1 MARTRANDYEDKQ
14 RSILESAAA
23 VFAEHGMDKASMSL
37 IAKRC
42 DISKPLLYHYY
53 ESKDALIFDIVRTHL
68 AELDEALEA
77 ADRPEVKPEERLRI
91 LIHEVLEN
99 YRDADNQHKVQ
110 LNIAGTLPDALA
122 AEIQSIE
129 RRIVKRFSSVLKE
142 IDPRLDADRPLAMP
156 ATMSLFGM
164 LNWVYLWFR
173 DDGPISRDEYADM
186 VTRLFLGGLKSI
198 A

>member
-37 IAKRC
+37 IAKQC

-110 LNIAGTLPDALA
+110 LNIAGTLPDELS
-122 AEIQSIE
+122 AEIQAIE

-142 IDPRLDADRPLAMP
+142 INPRLNAGKPLAMP
-156 ATMSLFGM
+156 AAMSLFGM

>member
-37 IAKRC
+37 IAKQC

>member
-37 IAKRC
+37 IAKQC

-142 IDPRLDADRPLAMP
+142 IDPRLDADRPLAMS

-164 LNWVYLWFR
+164 LNWAYMWFR
-173 DDGPISRDEYADM
+173 DGRAFTRQDYARLATRILVAGVRDLA
-186 VTRLFLGGLKSI
+186 
-198 A
+198 